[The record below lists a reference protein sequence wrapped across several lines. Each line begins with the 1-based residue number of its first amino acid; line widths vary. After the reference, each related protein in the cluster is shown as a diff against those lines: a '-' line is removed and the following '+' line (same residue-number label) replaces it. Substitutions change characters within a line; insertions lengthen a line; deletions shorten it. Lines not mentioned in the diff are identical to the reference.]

1 MFYDATLYMSN
12 SKFVTLSSSIPIY
25 NSLLEHLEKLADVN
39 DKNYCNSSEV
49 RIAILKS
56 YKKLKTYY
64 SKTDDSHTYAI
75 ATSNYIFSIFFLFDL
90 YILYNCFFF
99 NLLCIYNHRSTVQI
113 RLLSETG
120 VGTILY

>member
-49 RIAILKS
+49 RIAILKG
-56 YKKLKTYY
+56 YEKLKTYY
-64 SKTDDSHTYAI
+64 LKTDDSHTYAI
-75 ATSNYIFSIFFLFDL
+75 ATSNYIFSIFFCLIYTF
-90 YILYNCFFF
+90 YIIVFF
-99 NLLCIYNHRSTVQI
+99 
-113 RLLSETG
+113 
-120 VGTILY
+120 

>member
-25 NSLLEHLEKLADVN
+25 NSLLEHLERLVVEN
-39 DKNYCNSSEV
+39 DKNYCNFSKV
-49 RIAILKS
+49 LIAILKG
-56 YKKLKTYY
+56 YEKLKTYY
-64 SKTDDSHTYAI
+64 SKTDDSHTYVI
-75 ATSNYIFSIFFLFDL
+75 ATSKYIFSIFFLFNL

-99 NLLCIYNHRSTVQI
+99 NLLFIYSHQSAVQI
-113 RLLSETG
+113 MLLSETE

>member
-25 NSLLEHLEKLADVN
+25 NFLLEHLEKLADVN

-49 RIAILKS
+49 RIAILKG
-56 YKKLKTYY
+56 YEKLKTYY

-75 ATSNYIFSIFFLFDL
+75 ATSNYIFSIFFFCLIYYFFIIVFF
-90 YILYNCFFF
+90 YFFF
-99 NLLCIYNHRSTVQI
+99 FFYSSIHSSN
-113 RLLSETG
+113 
-120 VGTILY
+120 